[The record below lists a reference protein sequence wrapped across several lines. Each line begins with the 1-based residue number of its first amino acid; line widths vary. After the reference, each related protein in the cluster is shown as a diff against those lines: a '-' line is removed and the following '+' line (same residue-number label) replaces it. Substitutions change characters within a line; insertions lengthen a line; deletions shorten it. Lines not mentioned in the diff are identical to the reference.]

1 MVFYHVVE
9 SGVRS
14 CWNMRYVYPSTLL
27 PRNQDE
33 SNYTISYF
41 CTVYTSLFSVW
52 IIKRM
57 NMTVIGS
64 MKLVNENKFVMVGSW
79 WRVEAGTNSEF
90 NKTPVT
96 LASMGFGVEFR

>member
-14 CWNMRYVYPSTLL
+14 CWNMRYVYSLTLIL
-27 PRNQDE
+27 RNQEE

-41 CTVYTSLFSVW
+41 FTVYTSLFYVW
-52 IIKRM
+52 IITRM

-64 MKLVNENKFVMVGSW
+64 TKLVNENKFVMVGSW